1 MAKRRRDE
9 VTKRRSGEEATGRE
23 GIRGLSG
30 ARDRAGHRS
39 RGEGRRG
46 GAQRLVGPSRP
57 WMTFSLSKNMKTMCF
72 ISIWRGAGRQW
83 RNAAVQRVCTCT
95 CTMQPRPCPRPRP
108 ALALT
113 LDLALAWRIVA
124 PLAPRIKPTQFSRSG
139 TSKNSVSSRRSRSE
153 YTTVGPSPPLR
164 CCSVIWMHSRARS
177 TASGLPI
184 SSTLG
189 RAGAR
194 VRVRVRVRVRMRV
207 RRGSGVK
214 VR

>member
-1 MAKRRRDE
+1 VAKRRRDN
-9 VTKRRSGEEATGRE
+9 VTKRRSGEEATERE
-23 GIRGLSG
+23 GIRGLSV

-39 RGEGRRG
+39 RGGGGGGG

-57 WMTFSLSKNMKTMCF
+57 WMTFSLSKNRKTLCF
-72 ISIWRGAGRQW
+72 ISIWRGAGRQCT
-83 RNAAVQRVCTCT
+83 RVCTCT
-95 CTMQPRPCPRPRP
+95 CTMQSRPCPRPRL

-124 PLAPRIKPTQFSRSG
+124 PLAPRIKPTQFLSSG

-177 TASGLPI
+177 TASGPPI

-189 RAGAR
+189 RA
-194 VRVRVRVRVRMRV
+194 
-207 RRGSGVK
+207 
-214 VR
+214 